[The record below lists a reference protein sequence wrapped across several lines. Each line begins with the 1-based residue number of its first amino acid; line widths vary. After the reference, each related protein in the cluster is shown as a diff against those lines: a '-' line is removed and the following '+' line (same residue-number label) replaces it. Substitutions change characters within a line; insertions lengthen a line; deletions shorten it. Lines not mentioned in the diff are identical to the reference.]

1 MNVFVYLDLMENI
14 VQRVGFNF
22 FFVLIIQICFLYVG
36 ICYVVNC
43 SFFYL
48 FIKIVF
54 FEIVFFFFV
63 LQMLMNV
70 KQILIFV
77 LMEVF
82 VLIYMEFMNVYV
94 LKDGVDFSVI
104 MVSLL

>member
-36 ICYVVNC
+36 ICYVVNR

-54 FEIVFFFFV
+54 LKIVFFV